1 MFSIFKTN
9 YNFARSSE
17 KSASFQIQD
26 GFSDSAPASVVAAAA
41 VPLVMSQERIIVNT
55 RKLRYIN
62 VSGWRTKNRGL
73 SSNATDNGEEDV
85 ASQSLTGKTLINVNV
100 ENYVVLF

>member
-1 MFSIFKTN
+1 M
-9 YNFARSSE
+9 RSSE

-26 GFSDSAPASVVAAAA
+26 GFSDSAPASVAAAAAA

-55 RKLRYIN
+55 RKLRYLN
-62 VSGWRTKNRGL
+62 VPGWRTKNRGL

-85 ASQSLTGKTLINVNV
+85 ASQSLTGKTLINVKI
-100 ENYVVLF
+100 ENYVVSFGCKLCIGTM